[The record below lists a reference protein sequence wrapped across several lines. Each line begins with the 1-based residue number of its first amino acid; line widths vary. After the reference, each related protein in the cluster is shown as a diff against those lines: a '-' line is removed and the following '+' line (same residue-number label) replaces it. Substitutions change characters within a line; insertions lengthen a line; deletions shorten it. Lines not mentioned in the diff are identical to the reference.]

1 MGDALSPTVLR
12 LRYSRPNGSDRSSE
26 SSQRWFKP
34 GMRVSIRFS
43 INCFSGCAE
52 KPQALKCCSM
62 PKDEFEHGSAVVEET
77 ESKTRLERPPLYKV
91 LLHNDDFTP
100 MEFVVF
106 ILQTIFNH
114 GENDAVRLMLD
125 VHRKGIGFAGI
136 YTYEVAEMKVEKVTS
151 LAQANEFPL
160 LCTMEEDDDHKG
172 T

>member
-1 MGDALSPTVLR
+1 MDEFQRGDAV
-12 LRYSRPNGSDRSSE
+12 
-26 SSQRWFKP
+26 
-34 GMRVSIRFS
+34 I
-43 INCFSGCAE
+43 
-52 KPQALKCCSM
+52 
-62 PKDEFEHGSAVVEET
+62 EET
-77 ESKTRLERPPLYKV
+77 ESKTKLERPPLYKV

-125 VHRKGIGFAGI
+125 VHRKGIGLAGVF
-136 YTYEVAEMKVEKVTS
+136 TYEVAEMKVDKVTS